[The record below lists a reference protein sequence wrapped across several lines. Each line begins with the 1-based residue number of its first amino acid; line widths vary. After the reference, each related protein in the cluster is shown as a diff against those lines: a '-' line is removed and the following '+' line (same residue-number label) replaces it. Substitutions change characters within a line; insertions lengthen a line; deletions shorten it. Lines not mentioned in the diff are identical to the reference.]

1 VKGVCVWREKREK
14 KRLWCCG
21 KKEKKKQTFAPFFLF
36 LSFSTPARS
45 EKEKTST
52 LDTKSI
58 LSLSRAR

>member
-1 VKGVCVWREKREK
+1 VCVCGEKRERK
-14 KRLWCCG
+14 KGSGVVG